1 MARGRN
7 EIVSDEDGKQYIDF
21 VSGIGV
27 GSIGHCHPHYIE
39 ALKKQLEELTF
50 GSFATEV
57 RMKFLRLL
65 ALPVAAAAEPHPTFF
80 RRCRSGRGCFQIG
93 KIGDQEIRICRLLG
107 RIFMARPA
115 GSLVCLG
122 MNSRKTTVHS
132 CPGSISPRLRIAT
145 GVR

>member
-1 MARGRN
+1 MKKKEFGARDVHSTRQAGDTSRAARIFAEEQKYISPGFQGIALYAGIAMARGRN

-39 ALKKQLEELTF
+39 ALKKQLAELTF

-65 ALPVAAAAEPHPTFF
+65 ASLLPPPLSRIQLFSGGAE
-80 RRCRSGRGCFQIG
+80 
-93 KIGDQEIRICRLLG
+93 
-107 RIFMARPA
+107 A
-115 GSLVCLG
+115 V
-122 MNSRKTTVHS
+122 
-132 CPGSISPRLRIAT
+132 
-145 GVR
+145 